1 MKKADIEKNPYVT
14 DRSWIGQGYGY
25 KADWDSAELD
35 DVIYIPEYGYT
46 TEDEGWNWKIECPY
60 TKQDFID
67 LAGDE
72 WLGKVLWEGVDWQ
85 FPETLIDEGYLND
98 EELLQSEEYI
108 RFKNKLDKM
117 EDNG

>member
-46 TEDEGWNWKIECPY
+46 TEDEVRYMRRVLTDCNYTLASHSGDHEKWKKRNCPNVV
-60 TKQDFID
+60 I
-67 LAGDE
+67 
-72 WLGKVLWEGVDWQ
+72 
-85 FPETLIDEGYLND
+85 PI
-98 EELLQSEEYI
+98 
-108 RFKNKLDKM
+108 KNKEINRMLGRRLYIQIM
-117 EDNG
+117 ENENRLSSVVNL